1 MFALLS
7 MGVAVDFGFKSLS
20 SSIFLGVDGSL
31 LSVPADS
38 ASKSVSL
45 GAGVDGLLL
54 TVTVLHS

>member
-1 MFALLS
+1 
-7 MGVAVDFGFKSLS
+7 MGVNGA
-20 SSIFLGVDGSL
+20 L